1 MSRYYAD
8 RYVKVK
14 PALALVWDHEDHE
27 DTKANER
34 LGFSWPSWLQRWIL
48 QVSDHR
54 AHGGRPTVHVVP
66 GSVTGEVVVV
76 VPASDVEPLPPDGL
90 TAVAALVSPAGAL
103 VDTPDPVAPSDVA
116 MLAEPAGGIIGELAE
131 PGDDVPLFGVDVV
144 ELIDDERGNVGGV
157 CVNSS
162 EMPLLPRTDPV

>member
-1 MSRYYAD
+1 MRRSSQPRARLEPRRSRRPTSFVAFVA
-8 RYVKVK
+8 RGLR
-14 PALALVWDHEDHE
+14 PL
-27 DTKANER
+27 
-34 LGFSWPSWLQRWIL
+34 IL
-48 QVSDHR
+48 QVLDHR

-66 GSVTGEVVVV
+66 VGSVTGEVVVV
-76 VPASDVEPLPPDGL
+76 VPVNDVVKPLPPEGL
-90 TAVAALVSPAGAL
+90 TAVAALVRPPGAL

-116 MLAEPAGGIIGELAE
+116 MLVEPAGVIIEELAD
-131 PGDDVPLFGVDVV
+131 PGDDVPLFGVLVV